1 MQTAPCT
8 QTPQLF
14 EQIRIPYGLHYPQQW
29 KAFYPSLGYP
39 ITMQQVGAL
48 VPYNTDRDRTQQ
60 LMNGVLYDGRTL
72 VQHLLGPHTNLKALW
87 QPAPSPSAKSQW
99 EPPAKTPGVKQALAH

>member
-87 QPAPSPSAKSQW
+87 QAAPSPSAKSQW